1 MINFTHK
8 MAKAMLNHIK
18 KQCFSL
24 TNTESKDLLKVTE
37 LPWNPEED
45 IAVYFTKLYKE
56 QEMLKKVGMN
66 WDDSQKVMQVV
77 YEIYYS

>member
-1 MINFTHK
+1 

-45 IAVYFTKLYKE
+45 IAVYFTKLHKDKE
-56 QEMLKKVGMN
+56 LLIKVRIN
-66 WDDSQKVMQVV
+66 WGDLQKFTQTVGKIYSSQMFSK
-77 YEIYYS
+77 